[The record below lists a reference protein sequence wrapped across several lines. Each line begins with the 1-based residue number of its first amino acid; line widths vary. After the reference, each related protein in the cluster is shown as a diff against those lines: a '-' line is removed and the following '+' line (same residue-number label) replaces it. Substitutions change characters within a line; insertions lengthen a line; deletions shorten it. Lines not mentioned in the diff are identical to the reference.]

1 MFFNTA
7 CSASNFVCWF
17 ITRPSP
23 VGCVGGVGCVGCVGW
38 QGQKLSQCR
47 DTVFNL
53 AEGTIE
59 GKVLSMYS
67 WVPSA
72 PPARRRTEW
81 GSSSLPCPPL
91 RGQGVCW
98 QRRRKRVL
106 TEELGGER
114 AGWERTAHRWRSAPP
129 RTRGTWQG
137 EGDLKGSARARQK
150 LGEGGKTRVDWLTH
164 TSPPPPAPPRVRF
177 AEFRLVFLVSNGQE
191 ERSMSIFIP
200 APHRSPPLPTSHR
213 PSTTQHSRRPV
224 HRVAHAPSRASSKH
238 AKGRPPWSQL
248 GTLKLAENSSSHRSP
263 PRLRR
268 SCPRSEATCTR
279 TSSASVGRE
288 LARGGR
294 CR

>member
-1 MFFNTA
+1 MLPANKGWTCSDVATALGVGCPRQWAGWEGEGRQVVARMFFNTA

-23 VGCVGGVGCVGCVGW
+23 VGCVGCVGCVGW
-38 QGQKLSQCR
+38 QGQKLSLCR

-200 APHRSPPLPTSHR
+200 APHRSPPPTGPAPPNTPAAQSIGWRTHR
-213 PSTTQHSRRPV
+213 
-224 HRVAHAPSRASSKH
+224 A
-238 AKGRPPWSQL
+238 G
-248 GTLKLAENSSSHRSP
+248 
-263 PRLRR
+263 LRR
-268 SCPRSEATCTR
+268 STQKDGLRGLS
-279 TSSASVGRE
+279 
-288 LARGGR
+288 LAP
-294 CR
+294 